1 MQTKYA
7 VEEANIVEKETQ
19 ANILSWCVTE
29 FKESAADLP
38 RFKDIPNSETG
49 RACKQAA
56 LAFWGRTCMLMQ
68 DWAGGAAAYKEI
80 IDYGDNSI
88 HPVYRELFRRHMR
101 QRRRNIRMR
110 HCRHIRHS

>member
-1 MQTKYA
+1 MRATQYHYLASYFKDVPLVTKTLTG
-7 VEEANIVEKETQ
+7 EEANTVEKETQ

-56 LAFWGRTCMLMQ
+56 LAFW
-68 DWAGGAAAYKEI
+68 A
-80 IDYGDNSI
+80 
-88 HPVYRELFRRHMR
+88 ELV
-101 QRRRNIRMR
+101 
-110 HCRHIRHS
+110 C

>member
-1 MQTKYA
+1 MTKTLTG
-7 VEEANIVEKETQ
+7 EEANTVEKETQ

-56 LAFWGRTCMLMQ
+56 LAFGQNLYA
-68 DWAGGAAAYKEI
+68 DAGLGQVEQPLIRKS
-80 IDYGDNSI
+80 SI
-88 HPVYRELFRRHMR
+88 MVITQFILCIGSCSILQPV
-101 QRRRNIRMR
+101 
-110 HCRHIRHS
+110 